1 LVRILVPVY
10 LILIF
15 CVPAGLVGGLW
26 IFLEDVWSRL
36 AFLTVAPLLYAFFYV
51 GTAGLLSLPHQKA
64 VVPGLFPVDLR
75 DSIYGRRRLYGLC
88 WTSVYYFSPIY
99 FLFLSIPFLR
109 RILFR
114 LFGYKGNL
122 DFTVYPD
129 TWIRDLPLLN
139 FGKGAYLSNRATIGT
154 NIRLVNGYIIV
165 DGITVEE
172 GGLVGHLSMLG
183 PGVRIGKKA
192 QIGVGCVVGLKTT
205 IGDGAEVG
213 PGTRLEHGITIGEG
227 ARVGPASLVGSGS
240 SLTGQ
245 IKLPFGS
252 RIPRKSVLTSQEDV
266 NNYSTL
272 ESRS

>member
-1 LVRILVPVY
+1 
-10 LILIF
+10 
-15 CVPAGLVGGLW
+15 
-26 IFLEDVWSRL
+26 
-36 AFLTVAPLLYAFFYV
+36 
-51 GTAGLLSLPHQKA
+51 
-64 VVPGLFPVDLR
+64 
-75 DSIYGRRRLYGLC
+75 
-88 WTSVYYFSPIY
+88 
-99 FLFLSIPFLR
+99 
-109 RILFR
+109 
-114 LFGYKGNL
+114 
-122 DFTVYPD
+122 
-129 TWIRDLPLLN
+129 LLN